1 MGGFALGML
10 VGGAVCAVAFCAV
23 MVGGGGR

>member
-1 MGGFALGML
+1 MGEFLLGML
-10 VGGAVCAVAFCAV
+10 TGGAVCLIALCAV